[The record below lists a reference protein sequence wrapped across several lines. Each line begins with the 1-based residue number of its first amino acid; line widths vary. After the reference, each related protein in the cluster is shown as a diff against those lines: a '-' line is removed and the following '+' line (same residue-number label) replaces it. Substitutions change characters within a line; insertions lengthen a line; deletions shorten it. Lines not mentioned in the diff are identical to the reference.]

1 MFKNDK
7 GIPKFLIGKK
17 TNIFKNDKEEQNLVC
32 NLIIE
37 IWRLKNKMKRIES
50 KLEKNDGKLI
60 MEQIERI
67 EDILKRDG
75 FEIID
80 YAGENYNNGMA
91 DIRVLAFE
99 DNPNN
104 PRGYMRI
111 KDVIKP
117 AIYYKGKP
125 ISKGEVIVEKGL
137 NKQEEGQNE

>member
-17 TNIFKNDKEEQNLVC
+17 VIIFKSNEEEQNVIC
-32 NLIIE
+32 DLIIE
-37 IWRLKNKMKRIES
+37 IWRLKNKINRIKS
-50 KLEKNDGKLI
+50 KLEKDDERLI
-60 MEQIERI
+60 IEQVERI
-67 EDILKRDG
+67 EDVLKKHG

-99 DNPNN
+99 DNPNS
-104 PRGYMRI
+104 PEGHMKI

-117 AIYYKGKP
+117 VIYYKNKP

-137 NKQEEGQNE
+137 TKQEGGQNE

>member
-17 TNIFKNDKEEQNLVC
+17 ISIFKSDNEKQNVIC
-32 NLIIE
+32 DLIIE
-37 IWRLKNKMKRIES
+37 IWRLKNKIKRIKS
-50 KLEKNDGKLI
+50 KLEKDDEKLI
-60 MEQIERI
+60 MEQVERI
-67 EDILKRDG
+67 EDVLERHG

-104 PRGYMRI
+104 PKGYMRI

-117 AIYYKGKP
+117 VIYYKNKP

-137 NKQEEGQNE
+137 NKQKEGQNE